1 MAEKKLEL
9 DKLPNNSVRKRNA
22 EEYKKIQKAK
32 QTPKTAATVVSAKKP
47 SIAQRFAKAFIA
59 EDVDSVG
66 SYIVSEVI
74 IPAVKDTIADVATT
88 FIEQLLFGSSSGY
101 STKKSKSSQSVVSYQ
116 KFYDDNQ
123 RVHARKRN
131 RAKEFYS
138 PATSNGISP
147 GGQLI
152 IEDIRS
158 RKEAE
163 DILDK
168 MSAVLD
174 EYDMV
179 SVADVYE
186 MAGVDNS
193 DFTNNN
199 YGWNTIESAQI
210 HRAGHDSYS
219 IILPSPIHLA

>member
-1 MAEKKLEL
+1 M
-9 DKLPNNSVRKRNA
+9 
-22 EEYKKIQKAK
+22 
-32 QTPKTAATVVSAKKP
+32 
-47 SIAQRFAKAFIA
+47 
-59 EDVDSVG
+59 
-66 SYIVSEVI
+66 SEVI

-88 FIEQLLFGSSSGY
+88 FIDQLLFGSSSGY
-101 STKKSKSSQSVVSYQ
+101 STKKSKNSQSIVSYQ

-131 RAKEFYS
+131 KAKEFYA
-138 PATSNGISP
+138 PVTSNGISP
-147 GGQLI
+147 GTQLI
-152 IEDIRS
+152 IEDVRS

-174 EYDMV
+174 EYEMV
-179 SVADVYE
+179 SVRDVYE
-186 MAGVDNS
+186 MAGVDND
-193 DFTNNN
+193 DFTNDN

-219 IILPSPIHLA
+219 IILPSPIHLG